1 MYNPGFTIYI
11 QCTMYIV
18 CSLALCL
25 GEQDAA
31 PGGAPHQEPEDQESR
46 HGHLPP
52 RQSAQ
57 SQESF

>member
-1 MYNPGFTIYI
+1 
-11 QCTMYIV
+11 MYIV
-18 CSLALCL
+18 LTIYMVCSPAPCL

>member
-1 MYNPGFTIYI
+1 M
-11 QCTMYIV
+11 V
-18 CSLALCL
+18 CSPAPCL